1 MARTALIL
9 TAVGALALGTAM
21 PAAASGPGK
30 GHGPDKRNSRAIHT
44 YVNLGDSYS
53 AGVGLEPLAAGS
65 PAVCRQAQGNHAH
78 LLAAVKGYRLKDVSC
93 SGAKTTDFFSSQHP
107 ETAPQLDALSRK
119 TDLVTM
125 MIGGNDNDVFGT
137 ALNACNQLGYL
148 SGGQGSPC
156 KDAYGSSFETTV
168 ETKTYPA
175 LVRAFQAVKTKAPKA
190 KVAVIGYPRL
200 MPETGSCFPQMLIA
214 SGDAAYVNSLQ
225 TTLNSAIEKAAKE
238 TGVTY
243 VDAYAA
249 SSGHDACKPVGTRWV
264 EPVVGY
270 VTKEKAHPNQ
280 LGEAA
285 IAALTART
293 LRLR

>member
-1 MARTALIL
+1 MARRALVL
-9 TAVGALALGTAM
+9 TAVGALALGTAA
-21 PAAASGPGK
+21 PSWAGPGR
-30 GHGPDKRNSRAIHT
+30 GHGPQQRDGRAVHR

-53 AGVGLEPLAAGS
+53 AGVGLEPLAVGS
-65 PAVCRQAQGNHAH
+65 PAVCRQAQTNHAH
-78 LLAAVKGYRLKDVSC
+78 LLAGVMRYQLTDVSC
-93 SGAKTTDFFSSQHP
+93 SGAKTQDFFSAQNAQSS
-107 ETAPQLDALSRK
+107 PQLDALDRT

-137 ALNACNQLGYL
+137 SLTACSQLGL
-148 SGGQGSPC
+148 ATSGQGSPC
-156 KDAYGSSFETTV
+156 QDRYGASFETTIT
-168 ETKTYPA
+168 TKTYPA
-175 LVRAFQAVKTKAPKA
+175 LVEAFKAVRTKAPKA

-200 MPETGSCFPQMLIA
+200 MRETGSCFPQMPIA
-214 SGDAAYVNSLQ
+214 AGDVAYVNSLQ
-225 TTLNSAIEKAAKE
+225 TTLNTAIANAAAA

-264 EPVVGY
+264 EPVIGS

-280 LGEAA
+280 LGEAVL
-285 IAALTART
+285 AALTAAK